1 MAVRPT
7 LRMLGVTVPWLL
19 RRDDRDSERLLR
31 FMSGPGH
38 VPSSRLVEWMTLVAR
53 ACRTTGAPAPHAP
66 ALLAGW
72 RGGNVRVAVGD
83 HDVFFPVRRLREAT
97 RAGLGADLAVVEPA
111 GHLLGDE
118 DPRRV
123 RDLVAE
129 VLVAPAS

>member
-1 MAVRPT
+1 
-7 LRMLGVTVPWLL
+7 MLGVTVPWLL

-53 ACRTTGAPAPHAP
+53 TCRTTGAPAPHAP
-66 ALLAGW
+66 ALVAGW

-83 HDVFFPVRRLREAT
+83 HDVFFPVGRLREAT
-97 RAGLGADLAVVEPA
+97 RAGLGTDPTVVERA

-118 DPRRV
+118 NPLCV
-123 RDLVAE
+123 KDLVAE
-129 VLVAPAS
+129 VLDAPRS